1 VRYGLQGSN
10 PLTKHLQKFRDAQS
24 GHHPEVWKN
33 TVILTAL
40 KSNTSYHISDVPCL
54 TKVGGSITLA
64 ITIIYNN
71 SAMPLTVQ
79 KSAAIKI
86 TKCNVSE
93 ALLPKV
99 VLVAAQD
106 CFYCCLSPKIPLAK
120 PRCSSLHHCYYVVCP
135 H

>member
-1 VRYGLQGSN
+1 MTYGLQGSN

-33 TVILTAL
+33 IVILTAL

-54 TKVGGSITLA
+54 TKVGGSITLV
-64 ITIIYNN
+64 ITITYNN
-71 SAMPLTVQ
+71 SAIPLTVQ

-86 TKCNVSE
+86 TDCNVSE

-99 VLVAAQD
+99 VLVVAPVSVAVCLPRSLWQNLAAVPFTIATMWFALID
-106 CFYCCLSPKIPLAK
+106 
-120 PRCSSLHHCYYVVCP
+120 
-135 H
+135 